1 MTFHYLDE
9 GERGDSNIL
18 HIKSEL
24 ERDLG
29 SEYMLNFTRWFIAT
43 PAGKAC
49 REPHKDIFDLD
60 KQQQSMACDRLKG
73 MYAEID

>member
-1 MTFHYLDE
+1 M
-9 GERGDSNIL
+9 
-18 HIKSEL
+18 